1 MPKEDTT
8 TLPGRAEPWEVSM
21 IVGLHNFVDA
31 FGRYKEEV
39 LSSDGG
45 LWILAMDGLLLIPLF
60 MAAFFYPVVALEALL
75 AIAVLSAIGMVVV
88 RAYHRG
94 RLPGGRHGTEIK
106 R

>member
-1 MPKEDTT
+1 
-8 TLPGRAEPWEVSM
+8 M

-39 LSSDGG
+39 LSTDGG

-60 MAAFFYPVVALEALL
+60 MAAFFYPIIALEVLV
-75 AIAVLSAIGMVVV
+75 AIGVVSIIGMVLV

-94 RLPGGRHGTEIK
+94 QLHLPHRH

>member
-1 MPKEDTT
+1 
-8 TLPGRAEPWEVSM
+8 M

-31 FGRYKEEV
+31 VGRYKEEV

-60 MAAFFYPVVALEALL
+60 MAAFFYPIVALEALL
-75 AIAVLSAIGMVVV
+75 AIAVLSVIGMVVV

-94 RLPGGRHGTEIK
+94 QLHLPHRH